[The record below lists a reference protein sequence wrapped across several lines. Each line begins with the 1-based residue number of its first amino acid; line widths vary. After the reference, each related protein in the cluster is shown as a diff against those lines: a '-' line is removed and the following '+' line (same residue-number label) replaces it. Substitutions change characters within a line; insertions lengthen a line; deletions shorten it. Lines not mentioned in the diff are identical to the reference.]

1 MVHRPLIVSSSCK
14 NEHLFDSFK
23 AMGNLTDPRLAAIQ
37 DQLIYKG
44 IFLRLG
50 LSLNAPWNEIV
61 RAFRRFTLTLYE
73 DKNTPEMLKKRRQR
87 ENGDIFSLIKRNKKI
102 QERLVN
108 DEDDGLAAAVLTTK
122 LMASCPM
129 IIMRIIPQRT

>member
-1 MVHRPLIVSSSCK
+1 
-14 NEHLFDSFK
+14 
-23 AMGNLTDPRLAAIQ
+23 MGNLTDPRLAAIQ